1 MSDPAIERAII
12 SVSNKQGIIEFS
24 QALVASGVELL
35 STGGTK
41 RHLQDAGIAVR
52 DISAYTGFPEMMDGR
67 LKTLHPKV
75 HGGILAR
82 HNRPDDMEALTQY
95 EMLVI
100 PLVIVNL
107 YPFEDTVA
115 DGEATVELAIEN
127 IDIGGPTMIRGA
139 AKNHEY
145 TTIVT
150 DPTQY
155 AEVLGQVQRA
165 GSTTLEFRQRLAAAA
180 FARTARYDRAIAE
193 YFSST
198 FMDTKIKS
206 VLPDRLDLSLE
217 CKAVL
222 RYGENP
228 HQEARLYRHPNLVG
242 PCLVDAVQI
251 NGKELSYN
259 NLLDLDRALAIVRM
273 LPASAAVVVKHHNP
287 CGASSAASLVTA
299 ARNAFAGD
307 PQSAFGSALGFN
319 QTVDEPT
326 AEFLAE
332 PDNFIEA
339 IVAPSFSPAAVK
351 ILTTRPKWKN
361 NVRLMEVGCLDH
373 QHYNRMEYR
382 HIEGGLLVQ
391 EIDSDQ
397 DNYNEWS
404 VVTDCKPSESQLQD
418 LRFAWMVVRH
428 VKSNAIVLSKNETL
442 LGTGAGQ
449 MSRIDAVDL
458 ALHKAAKRANGCVLA
473 SDAFF
478 PFADSIDSAAT
489 NGVTAIV
496 QPGGSR
502 RDNEVI
508 AACNRHQLPMIFTA
522 RRHFKH

>member
-198 FMDTKIKS
+198 FMGYKDQVS
-206 VLPDRLDLSLE
+206 
-217 CKAVL
+217 
-222 RYGENP
+222 
-228 HQEARLYRHPNLVG
+228 
-242 PCLVDAVQI
+242 
-251 NGKELSYN
+251 
-259 NLLDLDRALAIVRM
+259 
-273 LPASAAVVVKHHNP
+273 AS
-287 CGASSAASLVTA
+287 
-299 ARNAFAGD
+299 R
-307 PQSAFGSALGFN
+307 
-319 QTVDEPT
+319 QT
-326 AEFLAE
+326 
-332 PDNFIEA
+332 
-339 IVAPSFSPAAVK
+339 
-351 ILTTRPKWKN
+351 
-361 NVRLMEVGCLDH
+361 
-373 QHYNRMEYR
+373 
-382 HIEGGLLVQ
+382 
-391 EIDSDQ
+391 
-397 DNYNEWS
+397 
-404 VVTDCKPSESQLQD
+404 
-418 LRFAWMVVRH
+418 
-428 VKSNAIVLSKNETL
+428 
-442 LGTGAGQ
+442 
-449 MSRIDAVDL
+449 
-458 ALHKAAKRANGCVLA
+458 
-473 SDAFF
+473 
-478 PFADSIDSAAT
+478 
-489 NGVTAIV
+489 
-496 QPGGSR
+496 
-502 RDNEVI
+502 
-508 AACNRHQLPMIFTA
+508 
-522 RRHFKH
+522 

>member
-1 MSDPAIERAII
+1 M
-12 SVSNKQGIIEFS
+12 N
-24 QALVASGVELL
+24 
-35 STGGTK
+35 
-41 RHLQDAGIAVR
+41 
-52 DISAYTGFPEMMDGR
+52 R
-67 LKTLHPKV
+67 LP
-75 HGGILAR
+75 
-82 HNRPDDMEALTQY
+82 
-95 EMLVI
+95 
-100 PLVIVNL
+100 
-107 YPFEDTVA
+107 
-115 DGEATVELAIEN
+115 
-127 IDIGGPTMIRGA
+127 
-139 AKNHEY
+139 
-145 TTIVT
+145 
-150 DPTQY
+150 
-155 AEVLGQVQRA
+155 
-165 GSTTLEFRQRLAAAA
+165 
-180 FARTARYDRAIAE
+180 
-193 YFSST
+193 
-198 FMDTKIKS
+198 
-206 VLPDRLDLSLE
+206 
-217 CKAVL
+217 
-222 RYGENP
+222 
-228 HQEARLYRHPNLVG
+228 
-242 PCLVDAVQI
+242 
-251 NGKELSYN
+251 
-259 NLLDLDRALAIVRM
+259 
-273 LPASAAVVVKHHNP
+273 
-287 CGASSAASLVTA
+287 
-299 ARNAFAGD
+299 
-307 PQSAFGSALGFN
+307 
-319 QTVDEPT
+319 
-326 AEFLAE
+326 EFLVE
-332 PDNFIEA
+332 PGKFIEA